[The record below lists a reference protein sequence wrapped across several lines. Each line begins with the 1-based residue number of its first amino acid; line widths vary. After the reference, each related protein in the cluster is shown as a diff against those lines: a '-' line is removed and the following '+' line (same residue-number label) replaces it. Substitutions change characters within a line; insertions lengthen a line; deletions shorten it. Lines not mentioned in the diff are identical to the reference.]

1 MYAKYI
7 PNHIKQ
13 LPWEYSMIEEVE
25 RRMNGKQDT
34 SVTVESWNKRIPAMS
49 MYEKKIS
56 RKKLLFENIR
66 PDIAQ
71 DMTSKSC
78 L

>member
-1 MYAKYI
+1 
-7 PNHIKQ
+7 
-13 LPWEYSMIEEVE
+13 MIEEVE

-34 SVTVESWNKRIPAMS
+34 SVTVESWNKRIPAVS

-71 DMTSKSC
+71 VGKT
-78 L
+78 